1 VSSAL
6 DPVRL
11 KPSPGKRRQILQLG
25 GKCYNVGT
33 CFDLM
38 ACKHGNRTY
47 VQLLLDPL
55 KADLLK
61 NEQEKAG
68 YKKLSDYLRSVLYQ
82 YIEETKP
89 ELYPAD
95 TTTKGLSWSEK
106 VARRV
111 DGKKAKRKERLE
123 AWGDLIIKNE
133 TNAV

>member
-1 VSSAL
+1 
-6 DPVRL
+6 
-11 KPSPGKRRQILQLG
+11 
-25 GKCYNVGT
+25 
-33 CFDLM
+33 M
-38 ACKHGNRTY
+38 ACKHGNKVY

-61 NEQEKAG
+61 SEQEKAG

-89 ELYPAD
+89 ELYPVD
-95 TTTKGLSWSEK
+95 TNTKGLSWSEK

>member
-1 VSSAL
+1 MGSAL
-6 DPVRL
+6 NRVRL
-11 KPSPGKRRQILQLG
+11 KLLRGKRRQILQPG
-25 GKCYNVGT
+25 GECYNEGT
-33 CFDLM
+33 CFVLM
-38 ACKHGNRTY
+38 ACKHGNRVY

-55 KADLLK
+55 KAELLTD
-61 NEQEKAG
+61 EQEKAG

-82 YIEETKP
+82 YVEETRP

-95 TTTKGLSWSEK
+95 TATKNLSWSEK

-133 TNAV
+133 TKVA

>member
-1 VSSAL
+1 MQ
-6 DPVRL
+6 L
-11 KPSPGKRRQILQLG
+11 KLLLGKRRQILRLG
-25 GKCYNVGT
+25 GKCYNAGT

-61 NEQEKAG
+61 DEQEKAG

-89 ELYPAD
+89 ELYQAD
-95 TTTKGLSWSEK
+95 TATKGLSWSEK

-111 DGKKAKRKERLE
+111 DGKKAKRNERLE
-123 AWGDLIIKNE
+123 ALADLIINDE
-133 TNAV
+133 AGAA